1 MDRPLTA
8 RRAPPPVP
16 VVVLTGFLGA
26 GKTTLLN
33 DVLRSGRFADTVVLI
48 NEFGEIGLDH
58 LLVER
63 IDGDMLLL
71 ASGCLCCTVRGDLV
85 NALEGLLRRLD
96 NGRIKPFGRVI
107 IETTGLADPVP
118 VLQTII
124 GHPYLA
130 LRFRLDRVVTV
141 VDAVNG
147 LATLDRHREAV
158 RQVALADNL
167 VLSKGD
173 LASAQ
178 SKASR
183 VRLRALNARAPITV
197 RTAGDGSADALF
209 EPAFESATAAVR
221 LMDEANDHH
230 GGHAHEAHAE
240 HDRNRHSETIRAFSL
255 VRDQPLPAAR
265 LTAFLDLLRHAHGP
279 RLLRLK
285 GLVAVAEDPS
295 RPVLVQAVQHL
306 LHPPVRLERWPDD
319 DHRTRMVLIGDG
331 LDPAAVEN
339 LFGAVCDEV
348 APDRPDLAALTANPL
363 VAPPVGGLL
372 G

>member
-1 MDRPLTA
+1 M
-8 RRAPPPVP
+8 
-16 VVVLTGFLGA
+16 VVLTGFLGA

-63 IDGDMLLL
+63 VDGDMLLL

-96 NGRIKPFGRVI
+96 NGRIKPFNRVI

-147 LATLDRHREAV
+147 LATLERHREAV
-158 RQVALADNL
+158 RQVALADDL
-167 VLSKGD
+167 VLSKVD
-173 LASAQ
+173 LPSAQ
-178 SKASR
+178 SDAVR
-183 VRLRALNARAPITV
+183 ARLRALNARAPITI
-197 RTAGDGSADALF
+197 RTEGDGSAEALF
-209 EPAFESATAAVR
+209 GELTREPGGAAGLFSR
-221 LMDEANDHH
+221 GDFHY
-230 GGHAHEAHAE
+230 GGHAHEAHAG

-265 LTAFLDLLRHAHGP
+265 LTVFLDLLRHAHGP
-279 RLLRLK
+279 QLLRLK
-285 GLVAVAEDPS
+285 GLVAVAEDPD

-306 LHPPVRLERWPDD
+306 LHLPMRLDRWPDD
-319 DHRTRMVLIGDG
+319 DHRTRIVLIGDG

-363 VAPPVGGLL
+363 VAPPSGGLL
-372 G
+372 A